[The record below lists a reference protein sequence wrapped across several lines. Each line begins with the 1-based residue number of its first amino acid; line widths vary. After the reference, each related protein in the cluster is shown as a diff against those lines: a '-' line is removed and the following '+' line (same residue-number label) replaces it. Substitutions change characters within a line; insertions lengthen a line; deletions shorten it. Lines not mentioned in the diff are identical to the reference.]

1 MECNCYVKTYQQCWS
16 SFPLFPQP
24 HQFSNQ
30 EWCHAALPGLSGGS
44 PGDHPVPGQGLSG
57 RFQHQSQW
65 RDDVSSCCRTN
76 GPQHGHRMAGTSER
90 RTLFTNASWFILKG
104 GLFLWFVASCD
115 GALMSFTSVLR
126 WVSQT
131 SAWRTGMA
139 TGPRPCT
146 LRPAGATPRCW
157 AGCCCTAERSWPTA
171 GKAPRYTTQRRT
183 ANWRCVALFK
193 LFVELYVLSLSPAP
207 VSFLWRWN
215 DGSVFLKD
223 YACWTSASCMN
234 FT

>member
-1 MECNCYVKTYQQCWS
+1 MFFQWQAGFNLHAMQRGCNVKTYQPCWT

-24 HQFSNQ
+24 HQLSNQ

-44 PGDHPVPGQGLSG
+44 PGDRPVPGQGLSG
-57 RFQHQSQW
+57 GFQDQSQW

-76 GPQHGHRMAGTSER
+76 GPQHGHRLAGMSER
-90 RTLFTNASWFILKG
+90 RTLFT
-104 GLFLWFVASCD
+104 SCD
-115 GALMSFTSVLR
+115 DGLMSFTSVLR
-126 WVSQT
+126 WVSRT

-171 GKAPRYTTQRRT
+171 GEGPRYTTRRRT
-183 ANWRCVALFK
+183 ANWRCVALRI
-193 LFVELYVLSLSPAP
+193 ELITSARVIIK
-207 VSFLWRWN
+207 N
-215 DGSVFLKD
+215 DGHQVIWML
-223 YACWTSASCMN
+223 APRTIARR
-234 FT
+234 